1 MEMMIVTI
9 VLKTV
14 MRIVLKEIAN
24 LKDLKKWK
32 LMILR
37 CRLIS
42 LNNKI
47 SWRNKQSTNI
57 LQNLHVIK
65 SKLKMIQA
73 QWKRRKKYLNS

>member
-14 MRIVLKEIAN
+14 MRIVLKETAN

-57 LQNLHVIK
+57 LQNLHAIK

>member
-14 MRIVLKEIAN
+14 MRIVLKETAN

-47 SWRNKQSTNI
+47 SWRNK
-57 LQNLHVIK
+57 
-65 SKLKMIQA
+65 
-73 QWKRRKKYLNS
+73 